1 MRWLVA
7 SLFAAILFATV
18 GLGWLFDT
26 IYLQYIDD
34 KSNKQSDVVSVMEQ
48 LGGNVGELI
57 NSSNTPNELLA
68 SWPKVSDYQLTLQ
81 SVDNMPLPKPLLNQF
96 INEKRLV
103 LETKDHIEI
112 SFYLPKHHQRLVLTA
127 PISHAVNEPRS
138 SAYLFTGLFYFTLLM
153 LMLLWLN
160 PLIKRLLILRKTA
173 KAFGEGNLEQR
184 VKLGSV
190 SYIRDLEFE
199 FNRMAQRIDDLVSDV
214 KLLSSAVSHDLRT
227 PLSSIRFGIDTLQEV
242 EEPEL
247 RKRFEQLISKDVD
260 SMIALVETLLNYA
273 RLDQAMLNIDKS
285 QIALVPLINQIFD
298 SKRTDD
304 KTLTLLTDKDFCEG
318 QVEGKGQVEGE
329 VESKN
334 AEELE
339 VFADK
344 GYLLMLL
351 NNLIQNA
358 LQYSESQVNVT
369 IKQLDDGCEITI
381 ADDGAGIP
389 ESEREN
395 ILKPF
400 IRGDKTRSSVKGF
413 GIGLAIVTRILHW
426 HDGRLEIDQD
436 ERLSGARFT
445 VFLPR

>member
-48 LGGNVGELI
+48 LGGNVSELI

-68 SWPKVSDYQLTLQ
+68 NWPKVSDYQLTLQ
-81 SVDNMPLPKPLLNQF
+81 SVDNMPLPKPLLKQF
-96 INEKRLV
+96 FDEKRLV
-103 LETKDHIEI
+103 LETKEHIEI
-112 SFYLPKHHQRLVLTA
+112 SFYLPNHHQRLVLTA

-247 RKRFEQLISKDVD
+247 RQRFEQMISKDVD

-298 SKRTDD
+298 SKRSDT
-304 KTLTLLTDKDFCEG
+304 KTLSLITDIGTNTDTG
-318 QVEGKGQVEGE
+318 TNISTGT
-329 VESKN
+329 
-334 AEELE
+334 AELE

-369 IKQLDDGCEITI
+369 IKQLDDGCEIVI

-426 HDGRLEIDQD
+426 HDGRLEIGQD
-436 ERLSGARFT
+436 ERLSGAKFT
-445 VFLPR
+445 VFLPH